1 MNLSIP
7 AKKPRIKQKAQAL
20 DQRSITVCPIRA
32 ASDRRLTGMEMRAL
46 LILCSYTN
54 KAGVAW
60 VSLERI
66 GKDLSVSRPRA
77 GHLVKRLGELGY
89 MRVIHKGFKGYCAD
103 SRQVIF
109 KPGISAD
116 DAAAIAG
123 ELAPYQLDQ
132 QQREADRMKADQDKQ
147 QAKQQAKRIAANKR
161 RGNNQAVAVSGLGD
175 ATSELVVLQ
184 LVTQQVFAGVDA
196 DILALAIEA
205 AGPGATVEQINQA
218 IDDLLR

>member
-1 MNLSIP
+1 MDLLIP
-7 AKKPRIKQKAQAL
+7 SKRPRIRQKVQAP

-32 ASDRRLTGMEMRAL
+32 ASDRRMTAQVLRAL

-77 GHLVKRLGELGY
+77 GQLVKKLTELGY
-89 MRVIHKGFKGYCAD
+89 VRVIHKGFKGYCAD

-109 KPGISAD
+109 NPDITAD
-116 DAAAIAG
+116 QAAAVAG
-123 ELAPYQLDQ
+123 ELAPYQLE
-132 QQREADRMKADQDKQ
+132 QQRREAEQM
-147 QAKQQAKRIAANKR
+147 QAKQEQQQTKLAAKARRKGKAQAIAES
-161 RGNNQAVAVSGLGD
+161 NQAGQVDRLV
-175 ATSELVVLQ
+175 ELDIHRHH
-184 LVTQQVFAGVDA
+184 ANVDA
-196 DILALAIEA
+196 DILQLAIDT
-205 AGPGATVEQINQA
+205 AGPGATAAQIDQA

>member
-7 AKKPRIKQKAQAL
+7 AKRPRIKQKAQAL

-32 ASDRRLTGMEMRAL
+32 ASDRRLTGMELRAL

-109 KPGISAD
+109 KPGMSAD

-132 QQREADRMKADQDKQ
+132 QQREADQMQAEHDKQ
-147 QAKQQAKRIAANKR
+147 QAKRTAANKR
-161 RGNNQAVAVSGLGD
+161 KGNNQAVAVSDLGD
-175 ATSELVVLQ
+175 ATSKLVVLQ
-184 LVTQQVFAGVDA
+184 YDTQQVFAGVDA
-196 DILALAIEA
+196 DILQLAIEA
-205 AGPGATVEQINQA
+205 AGPGATDAQIEAA
-218 IDDLLR
+218 IDSLLR